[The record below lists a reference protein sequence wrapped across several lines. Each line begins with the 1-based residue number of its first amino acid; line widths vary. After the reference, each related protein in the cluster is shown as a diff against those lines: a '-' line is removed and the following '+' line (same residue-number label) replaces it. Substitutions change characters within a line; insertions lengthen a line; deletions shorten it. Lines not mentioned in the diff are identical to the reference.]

1 MNMNNT
7 LLHIFCFF
15 LVSSLVKSQDVIS
28 KIEPFNR
35 INTVS
40 SEYGLVLNS
49 DTNNFY
55 FTSNKFEY
63 KFDHKYYKIFNYCDG
78 KIKRIQN
85 LPTDYN
91 AGPLCI
97 IPGTK
102 NVIISINNPKIN
114 KESSKAEV
122 HLYILY
128 ENGKLEMLHFNANHY
143 TCMHPYISADGKY
156 LYFSSNMPGGRG
168 GYDIYRSEIKDNNFL
183 EPINFS
189 SKINTSADET
199 YPIEINEKQLSF
211 TSEREDGKGGKDIY
225 IAEKLNSED
234 HDYRYVYN
242 IGDKINSAADD
253 LYLTVYYDKNIGFFA
268 SNREGG
274 VGLDDIYKVDI
285 KGSFNPFIIFENQVL
300 RDSTGRERAG
310 IKFKVLD
317 SLGNMVSEGFTNE
330 NGRYDVRLVASE
342 KNTIQ
347 FNDEKNA
354 FSINDTLS
362 MGKNFNQDN
371 YILPPEY
378 RTLLCLVKDK
388 NDANFKNIGIVV
400 TCQSDTIVKGIA
412 DHKGFYTTKLIPKSD
427 LIVTFSREGYKDVV
441 LPADFTDTMK
451 IVLERDVYTL
461 FYSTG
466 MANLTD
472 ESKKEIARFLSKTSS
487 YRSKFKIKIIG
498 HSDYTGSDAVN
509 IKVSARRA
517 KQCADYIRNITNS
530 KHELIL
536 DWKGESEPI
545 NGCSDKNPCEIEKRG
560 KNRRVEFNTIDF

>member
-183 EPINFS
+183 EPINLS

-211 TSEREDGKGGKDIY
+211 TSERENGKGGKDIY
-225 IAEKLNSED
+225 IAEKLNSDD

-253 LYLTVYYDKNIGFFA
+253 LYLTVYY
-268 SNREGG
+268 
-274 VGLDDIYKVDI
+274 
-285 KGSFNPFIIFENQVL
+285 
-300 RDSTGRERAG
+300 ERAG

-347 FNDEKNA
+347 FHDEKNA

-536 DWKGESEPI
+536 DWKGEREPI
-545 NGCSDKNPCEIEKRG
+545 NGCTDKNPCEVEKRG